1 MNRMKLAAA
10 VMATAAAVMATAAP
24 KGKSVP
30 GPEFPAGLAAR
41 PTHKPVQKKMIEPGV
56 TYYGCHF
63 KNLGDGPVA
72 THWLVIEWEKVAK
85 GVSLNISRNPERRER
100 PTTLAEN
107 VKPIACVNGTYHS
120 TVDPSVPFYQLKV
133 RGELIPSQS
142 TGGDCAMAFNQG
154 EMPVIGP
161 CTKAWIDSYENIISG
176 DGISG
181 FRVPCFDDYYKDQSA
196 EAKAKRE
203 NGRAPRTFAGNNVSN
218 KWTVIGIADGR
229 QPGHS
234 IGVNFQEICYML
246 IDQWGC
252 DNRQIV
258 SFDGG
263 GSTMMAIKKG
273 GSVELVNRPSD
284 GAPKRPTER
293 RVAES
298 IQIINAKSHPDAQVK
313 GAKKAKKDK
322 SDAKKKDDKKK

>member
-1 MNRMKLAAA
+1 MNP
-10 VMATAAAVMATAAP
+10 VTAAMTVMLATTVSLATAAP

-30 GPEFPAGLAAR
+30 GPEFPAGMAAR
-41 PTHKPVQKKMIEPGV
+41 PTNKPVQKKMIEPGV
-56 TYYGCHF
+56 TYYACHF

-100 PTTLAEN
+100 PTTLAET

-120 TVDPSVPFYQLKV
+120 TVDPSIPFYQLKV
-133 RGELIPSQS
+133 RGEMIPSQS
-142 TGGDCAMAFNQG
+142 TGGDCAMAFNKG

-161 CTKAWIDSYENIISG
+161 CTKDWLDTYENVISG

-181 FRVPCFDDYYKDQSA
+181 FHVPFADYYKDQTPEGKS
-196 EAKAKRE
+196 KRE

-246 IDQWGC
+246 VDEWGC
-252 DNRQIV
+252 DNKQVV

-273 GSVELVNRPSD
+273 GNVEVVNRPSD

-298 IQIINAKSHPDAQVK
+298 IQIVNAKSHPDVPVK
-313 GAKKAKKDK
+313 GAKKAKKGKDDGK
-322 SDAKKKDDKKK
+322 GKKK